1 MENVEG
7 GDAVLHAGT
16 GAPPSNPL
24 EAGEEVNPAAERK
37 LWNLTSI
44 SHELVKVNWSEHAR
58 IRPAGCSG
66 HGGFI
71 RTTEGATEAG
81 RFW

>member
-1 MENVEG
+1 MEFLNSAASHRHEMENVEG

-37 LWNLTSI
+37 L
-44 SHELVKVNWSEHAR
+44 
-58 IRPAGCSG
+58 
-66 HGGFI
+66 
-71 RTTEGATEAG
+71 
-81 RFW
+81 

>member
-1 MENVEG
+1 MWNNPLTCSGQLQFCLMEFLNSAASHRHEMENVEG

-37 LWNLTSI
+37 L
-44 SHELVKVNWSEHAR
+44 
-58 IRPAGCSG
+58 
-66 HGGFI
+66 
-71 RTTEGATEAG
+71 
-81 RFW
+81 